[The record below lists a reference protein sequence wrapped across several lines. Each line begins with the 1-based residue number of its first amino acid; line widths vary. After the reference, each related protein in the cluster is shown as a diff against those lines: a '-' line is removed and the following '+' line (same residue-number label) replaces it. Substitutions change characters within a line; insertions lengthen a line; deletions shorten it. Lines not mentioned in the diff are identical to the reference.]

1 MTTCRKQ
8 LAAVFSAALAV
19 AVTWPVFE
27 NLKATPV
34 DDFPLS
40 YFPMFTEVR
49 TGEYSVQHPIGI
61 DQEGTAHLIDYR
73 SAGAGGF
80 NQIRRQIR
88 KCVDDGNAD
97 ELCARVADEVSRKGD
112 AGFLRIEIVTSTY
125 DLGAYYAGEIKLLKR
140 EVHASLPTQPSLK

>member
-1 MTTCRKQ
+1 MTARRKQ
-8 LAAVFSAALAV
+8 LAVLFSAALAV

-27 NLKATPV
+27 NLKATPE

-73 SAGAGGF
+73 YAGAGGF
-80 NQIRRQIR
+80 NQVRRQIR
-88 KCVDDGNAD
+88 QCVEDGNAD
-97 ELCARVADEVSRKGD
+97 ELCARVADEVSRTGE

-125 DLGAYYAGEIKLLKR
+125 DLGAYYSGEMKLLKR
-140 EVHASLPTQPSLK
+140 EVHASLPVRPSVK